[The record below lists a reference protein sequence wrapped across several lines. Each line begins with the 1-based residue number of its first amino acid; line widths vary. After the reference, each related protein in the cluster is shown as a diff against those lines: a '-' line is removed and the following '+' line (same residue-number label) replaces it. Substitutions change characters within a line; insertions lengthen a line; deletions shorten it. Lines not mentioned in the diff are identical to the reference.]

1 MERGERSDMNQL
13 PWFLH
18 CIKYPPADPLT
29 RQLLVIVEDLEEVP
43 GPKTI
48 GAENYG
54 KVSQA
59 FLNRGWEG
67 FEEAF
72 DAIVPRSRAD
82 YVTVK
87 RELLRESIFRA
98 KVHLRMS
105 RIFLGETTVKE
116 TMEEIKRES
125 QPNLH

>member
-1 MERGERSDMNQL
+1 MNQI

-29 RQLLVIVEDLEEVP
+29 KQLLALVEDLEDVP

-48 GAENYG
+48 GAENYS

-59 FLNRGWEG
+59 FLTRGWVG

-72 DAIVPRSRAD
+72 DEIVPRTQAD
-82 YVTVK
+82 YASVK
-87 RELLRESIFRA
+87 RELLRESIFSR
-98 KVHLRMS
+98 KVHRRMS
-105 RIFLGETTVKE
+105 RIFLGEASISETLQEIAKE
-116 TMEEIKRES
+116 TSRRP
-125 QPNLH
+125 Q

>member
-1 MERGERSDMNQL
+1 MNQL

-29 RQLLVIVEDLEEVP
+29 KQLLALVEDLEDVP

-59 FLNRGWEG
+59 FLTRGWAG
-67 FEEAF
+67 FEEAL
-72 DAIVPRSRAD
+72 DAIVPRTRAD
-82 YVTVK
+82 YASVK
-87 RELLRESIFRA
+87 RELLRESIFSP

-105 RIFLGETTVKE
+105 RIFLGEATIAE
-116 TMEEIKRES
+116 TMEEIRS
-125 QPNLH
+125 DAPPGPQ

>member
-1 MERGERSDMNQL
+1 MKQL

-18 CIKYPPADPLT
+18 CIEHPPTDPLT
-29 RQLLVIVEDLEEVP
+29 KQLLAIVDGLEPVP

-48 GAENYG
+48 GAENYS

-59 FLNRGWEG
+59 FLSRGWTG

-72 DAIVPRSRAD
+72 DAIVPRTRAD
-82 YVTVK
+82 YASVK
-87 RELLRESIFRA
+87 RELLRESIFNP

-105 RIFLGETTVKE
+105 RVF
-116 TMEEIKRES
+116 MEEIEREKLPPRA
-125 QPNLH
+125 Q